1 MISALHRVAES
12 DCEHI
17 GQGLLAQPAN
27 TLSSLAYVLAGVLL
41 LWRALAGRSG
51 ARIAP
56 AVYAVTV
63 IGVGIGSAAFHGP
76 MPPWGRFAHD
86 LSIAAVLA
94 FVIGYDV
101 ALARG
106 ASANAGLAVFVGVTG
121 ACAVVL
127 ALSPDAGN
135 GLDAVLVTGA
145 VVAEIGATRSAP
157 GRATADGRLWI
168 VIVGVVAIGALLNA
182 LGRTDAP
189 LCEPDSPVQLHA
201 LWHVLTAFVLWLYGT
216 AALGPR
222 EQARPKIRA

>member
-1 MISALHRVAES
+1 VGGS

-17 GQGLLAQPAN
+17 GRGLLAQPAN

-41 LWRALAGRSG
+41 LGRTLAGRPG
-51 ARIAP
+51 ARTAP

-76 MPPWGRFAHD
+76 MPAWGRFAHD

-106 ASANAGLAVFVGVTG
+106 ASANAGLAVFGVLAGT
-121 ACAVVL
+121 CAVVL
-127 ALSPDAGN
+127 AVSPDAGN
-135 GLDAVLVTGA
+135 ALDVVLVVGA
-145 VVAEIGATRSAP
+145 VVAEIGASRSAAA
-157 GRATADGRLWI
+157 RATADGRLWLL
-168 VIVGVVAIGALLNA
+168 IVGVVAIGALLNA

-189 LCEPDSPVQLHA
+189 LCEPESPVQLHA

-222 EQARPKIRA
+222 EQARPKIRT

>member
-1 MISALHRVAES
+1 VGGS

-27 TLSSLAYVLAGVLL
+27 SLSSLAYVLAGVLL
-41 LWRALAGRSG
+41 LWRALAGRPS
-51 ARIAP
+51 ARLAP
-56 AVYAVTV
+56 AAYAVTV
-63 IGVGIGSAAFHGP
+63 IGVGIGSATFHGP
-76 MPPWGRFAHD
+76 MPAWGRFAHD

-94 FVIGYDV
+94 FVIGYDLAFAHRV
-101 ALARG
+101 AV
-106 ASANAGLAVFVGVTG
+106 STGLAVFGALTG

-135 GLDAVLVTGA
+135 ALDAVLVAGA
-145 VVAEIGATRSAP
+145 IAAEVGASRSAA
-157 GRATADGRLWI
+157 GRAAPDGRLWI
-168 VIVGVVAIGALLNA
+168 LIVGVVAIGALLNA

-189 LCEPDSPVQLHA
+189 LCEPDSLVQLHA
-201 LWHVLTAFVLWLYGT
+201 LWHVLTALVLWLYGT

>member
-1 MISALHRVAES
+1 MGGS

-41 LWRALAGRSG
+41 LRRSLAGRSG
-51 ARIAP
+51 ARMMP
-56 AVYAVTV
+56 MVYAVAV

-76 MPPWGRFAHD
+76 MPAWGRFAHD

-106 ASANAGLAVFVGVTG
+106 ASANAGLAMFVGITG

-127 ALSPDAGN
+127 AVAPDAGN
-135 GLDAVLVTGA
+135 ALDAVLVAGA
-145 VVAEIGATRSAP
+145 VVAEIGASRSAA

-168 VIVGVVAIGALLNA
+168 VIVGVVTIGALLNA
-182 LGRTDAP
+182 VGRTDAP

-201 LWHVLTAFVLWLYGT
+201 VWHVLTAFVLWLYGT

>member
-1 MISALHRVAES
+1 MGGS
-12 DCEHI
+12 DCERI

-41 LWRALAGRSG
+41 LWRSLAGRSG
-51 ARIAP
+51 ARMMP
-56 AVYAVTV
+56 MVYAVTV

-76 MPPWGRFAHD
+76 MPAGARFAHD

-106 ASANAGLAVFVGVTG
+106 ASANAGLAMFVGITG

-127 ALSPDAGN
+127 AVAPDAGN
-135 GLDAVLVTGA
+135 ALDAVLVAGA
-145 VVAEIGATRSAP
+145 VVAEIGASRSAAV
-157 GRATADGRLWI
+157 RATADGRLWI
-168 VIVGVVAIGALLNA
+168 VIVGVVTIGALLNA
-182 LGRTDAP
+182 VGRTDAP

-201 LWHVLTAFVLWLYGT
+201 VWHVLTAFVLWLYGT

>member
-1 MISALHRVAES
+1 VGGS

-27 TLSSLAYVLAGVLL
+27 TLSSLAYVLAGGLL
-41 LWRALAGRSG
+41 LGRTLAGRSG

-56 AVYAVTV
+56 VVYAVTV

-76 MPPWGRFAHD
+76 MPAWGRFAHD

-106 ASANAGLAVFVGVTG
+106 ASANAGLAMFVAITG

-127 ALSPDAGN
+127 AVSPDAGN
-135 GLDAVLVTGA
+135 ALDAVLVAGA
-145 VVAEIGATRSAP
+145 VVAEIGASRSAA

-168 VIVGVVAIGALLNA
+168 VIVGIVAIGALLNA

>member
-1 MISALHRVAES
+1 VGGS

-17 GQGLLAQPAN
+17 GQSLLAQPAN

-41 LWRALAGRSG
+41 LGRAAAARPG

-56 AVYAVTV
+56 AVYAVTMT
-63 IGVGIGSAAFHGP
+63 GVGIGSAVFHGP
-76 MPPWGRFAHD
+76 MPAWGRFGHD

-101 ALARG
+101 ALARDT
-106 ASANAGLAVFVGVTG
+106 STNMGLAVFLAIAG

-127 ALSPDAGN
+127 AVWPDAGN
-135 GLDAVLVTGA
+135 ALDAALVAGA
-145 VVAEIGATRSAP
+145 VVAEIVASRSAAA
-157 GRATADGRLWI
+157 RATADGRLWI
-168 VIVGVVAIGALLNA
+168 AIVGVVAIGALLNA

-189 LCEPDSPVQLHA
+189 LCEPESPVQLHA
-201 LWHVLTAFVLWLYGT
+201 VWHVLTAFVLWLYGT
-216 AALGPR
+216 AVLGPR

>member
-1 MISALHRVAES
+1 VDAS

-17 GQGLLAQPAN
+17 GRGLLAQPAN
-27 TLSSLAYVLAGVLL
+27 SVSSLAYVLAGVLL
-41 LWRALAGRSG
+41 LGRTLAVRPS
-51 ARIAP
+51 ARLAP

-76 MPPWGRFAHD
+76 MPAWGRFAHD

-101 ALARG
+101 ALVRG
-106 ASANAGLAVFVGVTG
+106 APVSTGLALFGGLAG

-135 GLDAVLVTGA
+135 ALDAVLVAGA
-145 VVAEIGATRSAP
+145 IAAEFGASRSAAE
-157 GRATADGRLWI
+157 RAAPDGRLW
-168 VIVGVVAIGALLNA
+168 VLIVGVVAIGALLNA

-189 LCEPDSPVQLHA
+189 LCEPNSPVQLHA

-216 AALGPR
+216 ATLGPR

>member
-1 MISALHRVAES
+1 MGGS
-12 DCEHI
+12 DCERI

-27 TLSSLAYVLAGVLL
+27 TLSSLAYVVAGVLL
-41 LWRALAGRSG
+41 LRRSLTGRSG
-51 ARIAP
+51 VRMMP
-56 AVYAVTV
+56 MVYAVAV

-76 MPPWGRFAHD
+76 MPAWGRFAHD

-106 ASANAGLAVFVGVTG
+106 ASANASLAMFVGITG

-127 ALSPDAGN
+127 AVAPDAGN
-135 GLDAVLVTGA
+135 ALDAVLIAGA
-145 VVAEIGATRSAP
+145 VVAEIGASRSAA

-168 VIVGVVAIGALLNA
+168 VIVGVVTIGALLNA
-182 LGRTDAP
+182 AGRTDAP
-189 LCEPDSPVQLHA
+189 LCEPGSPVQLHA
-201 LWHVLTAFVLWLYGT
+201 VWHVLTAFVLWLYGT

>member
-1 MISALHRVAES
+1 VGGS

-27 TLSSLAYVLAGVLL
+27 TLSSLAYVLAGLL
-41 LWRALAGRSG
+41 ILGRTLAGRPG
-51 ARIAP
+51 ARMAP

-76 MPPWGRFAHD
+76 MPAWGRFGHD
-86 LSIAAVLA
+86 FSIAAVLA

-101 ALARG
+101 AFARG
-106 ASANAGLAVFVGVTG
+106 AAVNAGLAMFVAIAG

-127 ALSPDAGN
+127 AVSPDAGN
-135 GLDAVLVTGA
+135 VLDAVLVVGA
-145 VVAEIGATRSAP
+145 VLGEIGASRSDT
-157 GRATADGRLWI
+157 GRTTADGRLWMLI
-168 VIVGVVAIGALLNA
+168 AGVVAIGALLNA

-189 LCEPDSPVQLHA
+189 LCEPDSPMQLHA
-201 LWHVLTAFVLWLYGT
+201 LWHVLTAFVLWLYGS
-216 AALGPR
+216 AVVGPR

>member
-1 MISALHRVAES
+1 MGSS
-12 DCEHI
+12 DCEQI

-41 LWRALAGRSG
+41 LRRSLAGRTG
-51 ARIAP
+51 ARTMP
-56 AVYAVTV
+56 MVYAVAV

-76 MPPWGRFAHD
+76 MPAWGRFAHD

-106 ASANAGLAVFVGVTG
+106 ASANAGVAMFVGITG

-127 ALSPDAGN
+127 AVAPDAGN
-135 GLDAVLVTGA
+135 ALDAVLVAGA
-145 VVAEIGATRSAP
+145 VVAEIGASRSAA

-168 VIVGVVAIGALLNA
+168 VIAGVVTIGALLNA
-182 LGRTDAP
+182 VGRTDAP

-201 LWHVLTAFVLWLYGT
+201 VWHVLTAFVLWLYGT

>member
-1 MISALHRVAES
+1 MGGS

-76 MPPWGRFAHD
+76 MPPRGRFAHD
-86 LSIAAVLA
+86 LSIAALLA

-106 ASANAGLAVFVGVTG
+106 ASPNAGPAVFVGVTG

-127 ALSPDAGN
+127 ALLPDAGN
-135 GLDAVLVTGA
+135 ALDAVLVTGA
-145 VVAEIGATRSAP
+145 VIAEVGATRSAP
-157 GRATADGRLWI
+157 GRRTADGRLWI

>member
-1 MISALHRVAES
+1 MSGS

-17 GQGLLAQPAN
+17 GQSLLAQPAN

-41 LWRALAGRSG
+41 MWRALAAPRRG

-76 MPPWGRFAHD
+76 TPAWGRFGHD

-106 ASANAGLAVFVGVTG
+106 ASPNTGLAMFVGIAG

-127 ALSPDAGN
+127 AVSPDAGN
-135 GLDAVLVTGA
+135 ALDAVLVAGA
-145 VVAEIGATRSAP
+145 VVAEIGVSRSVT

-168 VIVGVVAIGALLNA
+168 AIVGIVTIGALLNA

-189 LCEPDSPVQLHA
+189 LCESESPVQLHA
-201 LWHVLTAFVLWLYGT
+201 VWHVLTAFVLWVYGS
-216 AALGPR
+216 AVLGPR

>member
-1 MISALHRVAES
+1 MGGS

-17 GQGLLAQPAN
+17 GQGLLLAQPAN

-41 LWRALAGRSG
+41 LGRAAVARPG

-76 MPPWGRFAHD
+76 MPAWGRFGHD

-106 ASANAGLAVFVGVTG
+106 TSPKTGLAVFVAITS

-127 ALSPDAGN
+127 AVWPDGGN
-135 GLDAVLVTGA
+135 ALDAALVAGA
-145 VVAEIGATRSAP
+145 VVAECVASRSPAA
-157 GRATADGRLWI
+157 RATADGRLWI
-168 VIVGVVAIGALLNA
+168 AIVGVVATGALLNA

-189 LCEPDSPVQLHA
+189 LCEPESPVQLHA
-201 LWHVLTAFVLWLYGT
+201 VWHVLTAFVLWLYGT
-216 AALGPR
+216 AVLGPR

>member
-1 MISALHRVAES
+1 VGGS

-27 TLSSLAYVLAGVLL
+27 TLSSLAYVLAGLL
-41 LWRALAGRSG
+41 ILGRAAVARPG
-51 ARIAP
+51 ARVAP

-63 IGVGIGSAAFHGP
+63 VGVGIGSAAFHGP
-76 MPPWGRFAHD
+76 MPAWGRFGHN

-106 ASANAGLAVFVGVTG
+106 ASANTGLAMFVAITG
-121 ACAVVL
+121 ACAIVL
-127 ALSPDAGN
+127 AVSPDVSNA
-135 GLDAVLVTGA
+135 LDAVLVIGA
-145 VVAEIGATRSAP
+145 VVAEIGVSRTAA

-168 VIVGVVAIGALLNA
+168 LIVGAVAIGAFLNA

-189 LCEPDSPVQLHA
+189 LCQPDSPVQLHA
-201 LWHVLTAFVLWLYGT
+201 LWHVLTAFVLWLYGS
-216 AALGPR
+216 AVLGPR

>member
-1 MISALHRVAES
+1 
-12 DCEHI
+12 
-17 GQGLLAQPAN
+17 
-27 TLSSLAYVLAGVLL
+27 
-41 LWRALAGRSG
+41 
-51 ARIAP
+51 
-56 AVYAVTV
+56 
-63 IGVGIGSAAFHGP
+63 
-76 MPPWGRFAHD
+76 
-86 LSIAAVLA
+86 
-94 FVIGYDV
+94 
-101 ALARG
+101 
-106 ASANAGLAVFVGVTG
+106 VFVGVTG

-135 GLDAVLVTGA
+135 ALDAVLVTGA

-157 GRATADGRLWI
+157 GRETADGRLWI

-189 LCEPDSPVQLHA
+189 LCEPDSRVQLHA

>member
-1 MISALHRVAES
+1 VGGS

-17 GQGLLAQPAN
+17 GRGLLAQPAN
-27 TLSSLAYVLAGVLL
+27 ALSSLAYVLAGVLL
-41 LWRALAGRSG
+41 LARTLAGRPG
-51 ARIAP
+51 VRTAP

-63 IGVGIGSAAFHGP
+63 IGVGIGSSAFHGP
-76 MPPWGRFAHD
+76 MPAWGRFAHD

-106 ASANAGLAVFVGVTG
+106 ASANAGLAMFVGVAGTG
-121 ACAVVL
+121 AVVL
-127 ALSPDAGN
+127 GVSPDAGN
-135 GLDAVLVTGA
+135 ALDAVLVAGA
-145 VVAEIGATRSAP
+145 VVAEVDASRSAA
-157 GRATADGRLWI
+157 GRATPDGRLW
-168 VIVGVVAIGALLNA
+168 VLIVGVVATGALLNA
-182 LGRTDAP
+182 LGRTHAP

>member
-1 MISALHRVAES
+1 MGGS

-17 GQGLLAQPAN
+17 GRGLLAQPAG

-51 ARIAP
+51 GRTAP
-56 AVYAVTV
+56 AVYAITV

-76 MPPWGRFAHD
+76 MPAWGRFVHD
-86 LSIAAVLA
+86 FAIAGVLA

-101 ALARG
+101 ALVRG
-106 ASANAGLAVFVGVTG
+106 APVSTGLTLFGGLAG
-121 ACAVVL
+121 ACALVL

-135 GLDAVLVTGA
+135 VLDAVLVA
-145 VVAEIGATRSAP
+145 AAIAAEIGASRSAA
-157 GRATADGRLWI
+157 GRAAPDGRLWI
-168 VIVGVVAIGALLNA
+168 LIIGVVAIGALLNA

>member
-1 MISALHRVAES
+1 MGSS

-41 LWRALAGRSG
+41 LRRSLAGRSG
-51 ARIAP
+51 ARTMP
-56 AVYAVTV
+56 MVYAVAV

-76 MPPWGRFAHD
+76 MPAWGRFAHD

-101 ALARG
+101 ALARW
-106 ASANAGLAVFVGVTG
+106 ASANAGLAMFVGITG

-127 ALSPDAGN
+127 AVAPDAGN
-135 GLDAVLVTGA
+135 ALDAVLVAGA
-145 VVAEIGATRSAP
+145 VVAEIGASRSAA

-168 VIVGVVAIGALLNA
+168 VIVGVVTIGALLNA
-182 LGRTDAP
+182 VGRTDAP

-201 LWHVLTAFVLWLYGT
+201 VWHVLTAFVLWLYGT